1 MGGVPPQRLWIGG
14 VLVALALSLVSSGS
28 AGPTALPTVSAQ
40 AYAVRVI
47 APGQGESGTQFV
59 SAPPNAT
66 AFGSFAVTGVSAGS
80 TSAGAAAEVGA
91 TAVSTA
97 SADVTGVSLFG
108 GEVTADGIAAHARAT
123 ASGAVATGDLA
134 GSGVANLV
142 ALGQPVAATPGA
154 RVQLG
159 DWGYMT
165 VLAQGADTAAPAG
178 QSGYRGTVTG
188 LDVRL
193 TADHGGLPA
202 NTQIV
207 IGYADAAAVTAPPPP
222 TTSTTTT
229 TPTTTAAPTTS
240 TTPTTSATT
249 TTIPAKVGG
258 SSTPKQPKPADQPSG
273 EAPRR
278 APPRLTP
285 RLTAG
290 GYVFPVYGAVSW
302 GDSFGAARGD
312 LTSGWHHGADI
323 FGQVGQPLLAVADG
337 TVFSVG
343 WNDIGGNR
351 LWLRDREGNQF
362 YYAHLSAF
370 STLAVNGAQVAAGDV
385 VGFMGN
391 SGDAMTTPPHLHFEI
406 HPVSLLY
413 LGYDG
418 AVNPTSYLE
427 AWQKLEDVDFPAGAA
442 WAPSVSGG
450 AAPEP
455 GAMLLQVSDLSQAD
469 GLDPASLRRAQ
480 IATR

>member
-1 MGGVPPQRLWIGG
+1 V
-14 VLVALALSLVSSGS
+14 V
-28 AGPTALPTVSAQ
+28 
-40 AYAVRVI
+40 
-47 APGQGESGTQFV
+47 APGLESSTQFV

-66 AFGSFAVTGVSAGS
+66 AFGSFSASGVSAGS
-80 TSAGAAAEVGA
+80 TSAGAAAQVSEA
-91 TAVSTA
+91 AVATA
-97 SADVTGVSLFG
+97 SADVTGISLFN
-108 GEVTADGIAAHARAT
+108 GEVTADGVAAHVRASAAGT
-123 ASGAVATGDLA
+123 AATGDFS

-142 ALGQPVAATPGA
+142 ALGQPVAAAPGV
-154 RVQLG
+154 RVQLA
-159 DWGYMT
+159 DWGYIT
-165 VLAQGADTAAPAG
+165 VLAEGADPSAPAG
-178 QSGYRGTVTG
+178 QSGYRGSLTG

-202 NTQIV
+202 GTQIV
-207 IGYADAAAVTAPPPP
+207 VGYAEASALTAPPAP

-229 TPTTTAAPTTS
+229 TRTTTESTTTTAPTTT
-240 TTPTTSATT
+240 TT
-249 TTIPAKVGG
+249 TQRIPGKVSG
-258 SSTPKQPKPADQPSG
+258 SSEKPKPKPKPGSD

-278 APPRLTP
+278 APPKLTP
-285 RLTAG
+285 KLTAG

-302 GDSFGAARGD
+302 GDSYGAPRGD

-370 STLAVNGAQVAAGDV
+370 STLAVNGAQVKAGDV

-418 AVNPTSYLE
+418 AVNPTSYLD
-427 AWQKLEDVDFPAGAA
+427 AWEKLEDVDFPAGAA
-442 WAPSVSGG
+442 WAPAVNGG

-455 GAMLLQVSDLSQAD
+455 GAMLLQVSDISQAD
-469 GLDPASLRRAQ
+469 GLDAASLRRAQ
-480 IATR
+480 VETR